1 MRARE
6 FIREQLA
13 PLAKAAAPVV
23 LPAIQQGIKRVL
35 PALGGLGAGL
45 ELGKLT
51 STDTATDNPPK
62 KGFKLVIQGPPGIKL
77 PALTIH
83 HSLTKV
89 FPQDYPNVKF
99 GTPGTPQ
106 ERVLDQLQKTEKS
119 VVKSG
124 IPSMDMAETYRQ
136 KLCSYDFFV
145 DEQSRVSSE
154 PPAQGPYIHTANIP
168 LTAVQIQ
175 EEPIKEGIRR

>member
-13 PLAKAAAPVV
+13 PLARAAAPVV
-23 LPAIQQGIKRVL
+23 LPAIQRVL
-35 PALGGLGAGL
+35 PAIGGLGAGL
-45 ELGKLT
+45 GLGKLA

-62 KGFKLVIQGPPGIKL
+62 KGFKLVIQGPLRYNL

-83 HSLTKV
+83 HSLPKV
-89 FPQDYPNVKF
+89 FPQDYPDVKF

-106 ERVLDQLQKTEKS
+106 ERVLDQLRKTEKS

-136 KLCSYDFFV
+136 KLCSYDFFI
-145 DEQSRVSSE
+145 DEQNRASSE
-154 PPAQGPYIHTANIP
+154 PPAQGQYIHTPNIP
-168 LTAVQIQ
+168 LTAVRIQ
-175 EEPIKEGIRR
+175 EEPIKEGIPR

>member
-13 PLAKAAAPVV
+13 PLARAAAPVV

-35 PALGGLGAGL
+35 PAIGGLGAGL
-45 ELGKLT
+45 GLGKLA

-62 KGFKLVIQGPPGIKL
+62 KGFKLVIQGPLRYNL

-83 HSLTKV
+83 HSLPKV
-89 FPQDYPNVKF
+89 FPQDYPDVKF

-106 ERVLDQLQKTEKS
+106 ERVLDQHRKTEKS

-136 KLCSYDFFV
+136 KLCSYDFFI
-145 DEQSRVSSE
+145 DEQNRASSE
-154 PPAQGPYIHTANIP
+154 PPAQGQYIHTPNIP
-168 LTAVQIQ
+168 LTAVRIQ

>member
-13 PLAKAAAPVV
+13 PLARAAAPVV

-35 PALGGLGAGL
+35 PAIGGLGAGL
-45 ELGKLT
+45 GLGKLA

-62 KGFKLVIQGPPGIKL
+62 KGFKLVIQGPLRYNL
-77 PALTIH
+77 PASTIH
-83 HSLTKV
+83 HSLPKV
-89 FPQDYPNVKF
+89 FPQDYPDVKF

-106 ERVLDQLQKTEKS
+106 ERVLDQLRKTEKS

-136 KLCSYDFFV
+136 KLCSYDFFI
-145 DEQSRVSSE
+145 DEQNRASSE
-154 PPAQGPYIHTANIP
+154 PPAQGQYIHTPNIP
-168 LTAVQIQ
+168 LTAVRIQ